1 MMQSGAK
8 LALGV
13 AIGVALGIV
22 LNNLALWL
30 SLGVAIGT
38 ALSAASWRKS
48 NKPEDQSG
56 PPDKNENCGGGR

>member
-1 MMQSGAK
+1 MQSGAK

-13 AIGVALGIV
+13 AVGVALGIV

-38 ALSAASWRKS
+38 ALSAASWNRS
-48 NKPEDQSG
+48 NKPEDRAG
-56 PPDKNENCGGGR
+56 PPEENENRGEGR

>member
-1 MMQSGAK
+1 MQSGAK

-38 ALSAASWRKS
+38 ALSAASWGWS
-48 NKPEDQSG
+48 NKPEEQSA
-56 PPDKNENCGGGR
+56 PPVENENCGEGR